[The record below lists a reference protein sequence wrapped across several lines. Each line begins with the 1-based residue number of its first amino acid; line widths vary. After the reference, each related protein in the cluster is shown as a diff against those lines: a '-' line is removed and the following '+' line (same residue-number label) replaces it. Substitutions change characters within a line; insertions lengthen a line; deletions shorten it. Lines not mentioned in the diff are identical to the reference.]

1 MSAYQ
6 TACSRAASRPAFV
19 MVFVLAC
26 VAIIT
31 MLAVGAI
38 GVNRARLRT
47 AHIAN
52 EGGRAQA
59 SMQRAFEMGTF
70 LLQADPNGFTWRDGT
85 SLTIDDPALAGRPMV
100 QLVDPDDADLI
111 AGTSSR
117 VRLIASGYDGPA
129 SKRIRADF
137 IPDVRPLPALE
148 HALVVT
154 GTRTL
159 LVLRSI
165 AGTEYNSTSYHPA
178 DVVHAP
184 ASQFAISGMNGLLV
198 PGPEVVALWAGKGTL
213 IDIDNIPG
221 RKVEKEVFAPTLNPF
236 GAGNPRGIY
245 VIDCENKRFEIR
257 RSRVLGTLILINLA
271 SGSTI
276 EDVSFEALPGQPAL
290 LVRGDITM
298 SFGSAD
304 VGESSAS
311 KNLNPVNA
319 PYLGSTDSDSDDSY
333 PAGVRGIAYVSGNVT
348 MNSMVIAGT
357 LIIDGNLGGVGWVTA
372 TSMPEPALVEGFQE
386 VTAWRLDTSSITPV
400 SE

>member
-1 MSAYQ
+1 
-6 TACSRAASRPAFV
+6 

-100 QLVDPDDADLI
+100 QLVDPDDADLT

-178 DVVHAP
+178 DVVHAS

-198 PGPEVVALWAGKGTL
+198 PGPEVVTLWAGKGTR
-213 IDIDNIPG
+213 IDIDDISSRTVNG
-221 RKVEKEVFAPTLNPF
+221 QLLAPMVNPY
-236 GAGNPRGIY
+236 GVGNAQGIY
-245 VIDCENKRFEIR
+245 VIDCENKSLRVR
-257 RSRVLGTLILINLA
+257 RSRVVGTLVIINVGT
-271 SGSTI
+271 GSSI
-276 EDVSFEALPGQPAL
+276 DDVSFEALPGQPAL
-290 LVRGDITM
+290 LVGGNITFN
-298 SFGSAD
+298 SGAD
-304 VGESSAS
+304 DVTESSVNR
-311 KNLNPVNA
+311 NLNPTNA
-319 PYLGSTDSDSDDSY
+319 PYLDVTDTDETDTY
-333 PAGVRGIAYVSGNVT
+333 PVGVRGIAYIAGNVT
-348 MNSMVIAGT
+348 MTSFAVAGT
-357 LIIDGNLGGVGWVTA
+357 LIIDGNLGGVGAVSATA
-372 TSMPEPALVEGFQE
+372 MPGRALVEGFQE
-386 VTAWRLDTSSITPV
+386 VTAWRLDTTSIAPV